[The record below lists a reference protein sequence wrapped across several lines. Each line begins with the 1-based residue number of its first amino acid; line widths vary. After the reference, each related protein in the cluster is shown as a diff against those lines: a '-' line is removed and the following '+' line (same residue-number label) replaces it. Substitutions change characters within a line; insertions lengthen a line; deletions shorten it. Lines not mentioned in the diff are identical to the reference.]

1 MEEIRVDL
9 VRLLPEEI
17 LDVIIRDLMGQFA
30 KLREKEESLGEVL
43 TLSMQD
49 KKEVTA
55 AIEKIR
61 YIQKRTDMQGR
72 HNEAKNSCMT
82 ENLIC

>member
-1 MEEIRVDL
+1 ML
-9 VRLLPEEI
+9 V
-17 LDVIIRDLMGQFA
+17 RDLMGQFA

-43 TLSMQD
+43 TLRMQD

-61 YIQKRTDMQGR
+61 NI
-72 HNEAKNSCMT
+72 
-82 ENLIC
+82 